1 MYPPYPLVKRISA
14 ASNLPIRISYHAK
27 RTKFSGGV
35 MKPRP
40 KTKKIKR
47 LELAKKI
54 LNRFYK
60 VSLKIKYCFDMPKSN
75 LYVISIIS

>member
-1 MYPPYPLVKRISA
+1 MYPPYPLIKRFST
-14 ASNLPIRISYHAK
+14 ASQLPIRIPYHIK
-27 RTKFSGGV
+27 RNKFSGGI

-54 LNRFYK
+54 LQQFYT
-60 VSLKIKYCFDMPKSN
+60 VSKKKK
-75 LYVISIIS
+75 

>member
-1 MYPPYPLVKRISA
+1 MYPPYPLLKRISV
-14 ASNLPIRISYHAK
+14 ASHLPVRIPYHAK
-27 RTKFSGGV
+27 RAKFGSCI

-54 LNRFYK
+54 LHQFYK
-60 VSLKIKYCFDMPKSN
+60 VKKYSYLSSMFVLIYD
-75 LYVISIIS
+75 